1 MGQNITPMRTIHPL
15 LLTKTIAFTYS

>member
-15 LLTKTIAFTYS
+15 LLTKTIPFTYS